1 MHKSL
6 KKLGDAEL
14 ELMCAVWE
22 LNRPFLRSDLN
33 PWLDKKSWADTTV
46 LTILSHLCSKQ
57 YLAIEKSGRSNI
69 FTPLVTR
76 QEYQQFSNHSFLN
89 KLYGGAF
96 SRMTAALVE
105 SGDLTEKDLEELQNI
120 LDRHKEEKEDV

>member
-69 FTPLVTR
+69 YTPL
-76 QEYQQFSNHSFLN
+76 
-89 KLYGGAF
+89 
-96 SRMTAALVE
+96 
-105 SGDLTEKDLEELQNI
+105 
-120 LDRHKEEKEDV
+120 

>member
-57 YLAIEKSGRSNI
+57 
-69 FTPLVTR
+69 
-76 QEYQQFSNHSFLN
+76 
-89 KLYGGAF
+89 
-96 SRMTAALVE
+96 
-105 SGDLTEKDLEELQNI
+105 
-120 LDRHKEEKEDV
+120 

>member
-69 FTPLVTR
+69 YTPLVTR
-76 QEYQQFSNHSFLN
+76 QEYQQFSKHRCTRGTN
-89 KLYGGAF
+89 KI
-96 SRMTAALVE
+96 
-105 SGDLTEKDLEELQNI
+105 K
-120 LDRHKEEKEDV
+120 